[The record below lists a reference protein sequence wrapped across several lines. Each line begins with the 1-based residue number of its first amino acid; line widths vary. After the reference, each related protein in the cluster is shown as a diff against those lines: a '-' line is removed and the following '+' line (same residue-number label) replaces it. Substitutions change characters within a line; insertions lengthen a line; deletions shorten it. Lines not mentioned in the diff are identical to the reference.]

1 MKHVLNTG
9 VIKKNHSIDVFF
21 FVIRPAR
28 HKLLKM
34 TRLTPPS
41 PPPPPEFDP
50 VIMMSMPFNFLICVD
65 TSAHPGSEMV
75 PHNKCRQGVPH
86 NCFFKRLF

>member
-34 TRLTPPS
+34 TRL
-41 PPPPPEFDP
+41 PPPPPP
-50 VIMMSMPFNFLICVD
+50 RVRP
-65 TSAHPGSEMV
+65 
-75 PHNKCRQGVPH
+75 
-86 NCFFKRLF
+86 